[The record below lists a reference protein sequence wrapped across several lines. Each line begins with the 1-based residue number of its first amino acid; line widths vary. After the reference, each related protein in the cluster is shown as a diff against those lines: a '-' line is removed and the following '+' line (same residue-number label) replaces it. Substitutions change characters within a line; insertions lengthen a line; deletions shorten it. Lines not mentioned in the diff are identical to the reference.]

1 MKRLSYL
8 PALKRLVAGVLFA
21 ICAVSA
27 SAQVYYLNV
36 FGNDGSRTRFEISK
50 LDSVKLSYEQAPI
63 EGLRHVDLGLSVEW
77 ASFNIGAT
85 NPYEP
90 GDYFAWGETE
100 TKESFTVG
108 SYKFKDPDIL
118 NGWTKYNFY
127 SKYGKVDYKYRLDM
141 EDDAARVNW
150 GSDWRMPTIE
160 EMTELVE
167 KCNWE
172 WICDTVKL
180 NFKGYKVTGPNGNCI
195 YLPVAQYRNDEGS
208 SYSDEYGCAS
218 YLSNTLYYEETW
230 QASGLDIYYELYKGI
245 WYADYEITGE
255 GRVFGEL
262 IRPVYSWK
270 APENVW
276 NISHFDLKQKSVT
289 LEMGEYYNVEFDMDS
304 ACIVRP
310 SLTVP
315 DGLRNYN
322 NETIMAILPGTY
334 TVIASLGEFTSELTV
349 VVREPEIVA
358 EAVDLGLSVKWATCN
373 LGAEAPYNYGYYYSW
388 GETDLRTYYSYNNY
402 KWYDATNKLFTK
414 YTPEA
419 DGKTILGLDDDAA
432 NKLWGGDWRMPTFEE
447 FSELFKMCSWE
458 WTYIDEVPGYKI
470 TSMVEGYTDKYIF
483 LPAAGYEGGNIGN
496 GYYWTSFNGESNE
509 YAVCLW
515 LSSQRYMLYDEMCR
529 YQGLSIRPVLPYS
542 VADADTVVIDQNELS
557 LIIGES
563 HTLKLEGKTID
574 GRTIS
579 ISGGSWASDN
589 EKVATVDQNGVVT
602 AIAEGSCIITV
613 LYGEE
618 TLSCAVMV
626 IDHSKPQYVDLGLS
640 VKWATFNVGA
650 TSPSEYGDY
659 YAWGAIDTTSTYS
672 WETYRFFTGYIEDE
686 GNQIAQV
693 SKYLNNSYYGEN
705 VDNLTVLESADDVAS
720 VKWGGNW
727 RIPTRAEIEEL
738 INLCEWEWTEYDGV
752 DGYKV
757 TSRVTGF
764 MDRSIFLPEY
774 FWSSSLFESNALGAY
789 ALAGPN
795 IGAYYRRAGLAI
807 RPVYTFDVSEIEGLL
822 LDKSVVS
829 LALGSEVVV
838 NATPY
843 NADGRAIAVNGA
855 LNITWTSGDA
865 DVATVTDGKIKAVG
879 VGKCVITATYDGETY
894 EVSVTVED
902 PSQVTPESVDL
913 GLSVKW
919 ATFNLGAFQPEMTGD
934 YYAWGEV
941 EPYYAAGY
949 AQSTTPIW
957 KEGKDAGYNWA
968 SYFDTDDTGQSFK
981 KYSAESG
988 RKVLDI
994 ADDAANQ
1001 AWGGKWRI
1009 PTSAEYQELIDNC
1022 SWSYEEV
1029 NGVTGFRITSKEKGY
1044 QENSIFMPITGF
1056 RTRTA
1061 LYDDED
1067 NEGYYWTSSI
1077 DVAASSVSVM
1087 CLTDMEMFNVG
1098 RIYGFLYRPVEM
1110 YDDSEIQ
1117 GLIIS
1122 ETKYELGIGNKLALT
1137 VQGDLDGHAISLSG
1151 TAVWSSSDDS
1161 VATVVD
1167 GVVKAVGAGV
1177 ATITASYNG
1186 QEVYCSITVFDQYDV
1201 ETEYV
1206 DLGLSVNWA
1215 TFNLGANKPEMK
1227 GEYFAWG
1234 ETSPKSVYTQD
1245 TYKFNSDSLRKYG
1258 DDGKYILDSED
1269 DAAQV
1274 LWGGSWRMPTADE
1287 FQELIDNCSW
1297 TLTELDG
1304 VNGYLVTSKI
1314 TGYTDKFIFLPI
1326 TGSIRGNTEYNDEGY
1341 YWTSSMNPDY
1351 ESNVADYLYLDNKE
1365 YSIWHYYR
1373 YQGRTIRPVC
1383 PNSEYVD
1390 KVVLTDDATVLVN
1403 ETVDGEPVYKAA
1415 PRIVADPAD
1424 STNNCIIVTAPSYP
1438 ENYYDAQLYITVS
1451 DSVELT
1457 AGAILELSFRYK
1469 ADNSVDCATEIH
1481 SVPGEWAGEGPGY
1494 IYFSPRWQKYSIS
1507 TPVMDPDQRVFVINL
1522 AYLEEGNNFYFD
1534 DIAVTIVDNMADGF
1548 ILNTNT
1554 LIRTVGEYGYL
1565 YAHDNAGN
1573 ELNQFTQWVSTND
1586 SVAVVNSFGEVRAIG
1601 EGTCYILA
1609 SYRDYKDSCEVVVTG
1624 GYTPVGRSYFYLAED
1639 SSECIYYY
1647 VDGNGYG
1654 QGAQALFK
1662 SFADTA
1668 GSEITI
1674 CTEYYKHYIY
1684 PTSKDAS
1691 AEYQQMISGL
1701 SQEEIEAQGIR
1712 LDDMEIVK
1720 TVVEMIGADKDS
1732 VISFMIQ
1739 DYNSNAPQIPEDDKY
1754 LYLSQNRLNLNVGES
1769 DYLFYR
1775 TNSQNVVY
1783 WESRDETVAIVNPD
1797 GEVEAVGTGSCFIV
1811 VSTGKLSDS
1820 CLVVVRNN
1828 EYADS
1833 LVSHDFV
1840 VKDDSVFFYC
1850 YNSYVGYEM
1859 LATFAETDSTD
1870 YMVCTGL
1877 YASVA
1882 YKTAEEAQQAYAD
1895 MTSEMSEEQI
1905 QSFNFRL
1912 IDDEGIYGFTYNY
1925 PTVIGM
1931 DRDAVLAMMYQSYNS
1946 MIDPEIHEEPVVEEG
1961 YVGKV
1966 QPYLP
1971 AQYSDSIAAW
1981 YLVVDEQENSVK
1993 YEAVFLFED
2002 GSLVV
2007 TKSKFYT
2014 KADGRNPELEILA
2027 TGQYE
2032 LTDGD
2037 FYNGVPSVVLS
2048 NGSVIDVEIQDGVL
2062 YAMGEAY
2069 EMQNNDDAPS
2079 PMK

>member
-1 MKRLSYL
+1 MKHNI
-8 PALKRLVAGVLFA
+8 LKRLFTGLLFA
-21 ICAVSA
+21 ICAVSM
-27 SAQVYYLNV
+27 SAQTYYLNV
-36 FGNDGSRTRFEISK
+36 YEKNGKWTSFPIVNV
-50 LDSVKLSYEQAPI
+50 DSVKLSVEKAPI
-63 EGLRHVDLGLSVEW
+63 VGLEYVDLGLSVKW
-77 ASFNIGAT
+77 ASMNLGA
-85 NPYEP
+85 NSPYEA
-90 GDYFAWGETE
+90 GDFYAWGETQPKASY
-100 TKESFTVG
+100 TKETYKYYQYDETDRY
-108 SYKFKDPDIL
+108 YKF
-118 NGWTKYNFY
+118 TKYGFH
-127 SKYGKVDYKYRLDM
+127 SKAGIVDYKYRLDM

-150 GSDWRMPTIE
+150 GSEWRMPTAE
-160 EMTELVE
+160 EMEELVNE
-167 KCNWE
+167 CQWE
-172 WICDTVKL
+172 WVNDPRVQ
-180 NFKGYKVTGPNGNCI
+180 FVGYKVIGPNGNCI
-195 YLPVAQYRNDEGS
+195 YLPIGQYKNDDNGS
-208 SYSDEYGCAS
+208 GSNDNDKYWSVNTS
-218 YLSNTLYYEETW
+218 YLTNTLDPDYVGN
-230 QASGLDIYYELYKGI
+230 ARGLDIYYEYYNGDE
-245 WYADYEITGE
+245 YAEYDLSPE

-262 IRPVYSWK
+262 IRPVYSSETPDNI
-270 APENVW
+270 APAVTNFDVKEK
-276 NISHFDLKQKSVT
+276 NIAMKV
-289 LEMGEYYNVEFDMDS
+289 GETYNIQFVMDS
-304 ACIVRP
+304 
-310 SLTVP
+310 LTYMKPEVLIYGN
-315 DGLRNYN
+315 GLRNYG
-322 NETIMAILPGTY
+322 EGKIMAVATGSFRVVVSYGDY
-334 TVIASLGEFTSELTV
+334 TIELTV
-349 VVREPEIVA
+349 TVNEPEIVA
-358 EAVDLGLSVKWATCN
+358 EAVDLGLSVKWATNN
-373 LGAEAPYNYGYYYSW
+373 LGAETPSQYGYYYAW
-388 GETDLRTYYSYNNY
+388 GETDPKASFGISNY
-402 KWYDATNKLFTK
+402 KWYNDSTGEYTK
-414 YTPEA
+414 YVISPENVNY
-419 DGKTILGLDDDAA
+419 DGKTVLDMEDDAA
-432 NKLWGGDWRMPTFEE
+432 RKLWGDSWRIPSIEE
-447 FSELFKMCSWE
+447 FDELIESCSWE
-458 WTYIDEVPGYKI
+458 LTTENGVYGYKV
-470 TSMVEGYTDKYIF
+470 TSLVEGYTDNYIF
-483 LPAAGYEGGNIGN
+483 LPLAGYNSTGQGSA
-496 GYYWTSFNGESNE
+496 GYYRTADLSQKRDDYSSVLYIGANENYYTSNWT
-509 YAVCLW
+509 
-515 LSSQRYMLYDEMCR
+515 RYY
-529 YQGLSIRPVLPYS
+529 GLSIRPVQDYGTS
-542 VADADTVVIDQNELS
+542 DVDTVMFDINELE
-557 LIIGES
+557 LA
-563 HTLKLEGKTID
+563 EGQIYQMSAYGYTAD
-574 GRTIS
+574 GRMIS
-579 ISGGSWASDN
+579 VDGLTWATSDST
-589 EKVATVDQNGVVT
+589 VATVENGVIKAV
-602 AIAEGSCIITV
+602 AEGTATITAT
-613 LYGEE
+613 YNNK
-618 TLSCAVMV
+618 V
-626 IDHSKPQYVDLGLS
+626 IECSVTVFDTSKPQYVDLGLS

-650 TSPSEYGDY
+650 TSPSEYGEY

-693 SKYLNNSYYGEN
+693 SKYLNDSYYGEN

-727 RIPTRAEIEEL
+727 RTPTRAEIDEL

-752 DGYKV
+752 YGYKV

-774 FWSSSLFESNALGAY
+774 FWSSSLLESNALGAY
-789 ALAGPN
+789 ALAGQK
-795 IGAYYRRAGLAI
+795 IGAYYRRSGLAI
-807 RPVYTFDVSEIEGLL
+807 RPVYTFDVNDIAGLM
-822 LDKSVVS
+822 LDKSVVA
-829 LALGSEVVV
+829 LALGSEVIV
-838 NATPY
+838 NASPVSV
-843 NADGRAIAVNGA
+843 DGRAIAVNEP
-855 LNITWTSGDA
+855 LNLTWSSGDPE
-865 DVATVTDGKIKAVG
+865 VATVTDGKIKAVG
-879 VGKCVITATYDGETY
+879 AGKCVVTVAYGGETY

-902 PSQVTPESVDL
+902 PSQVAPESVDL

-934 YYAWGEV
+934 FYSWGEA
-941 EPYYAAGY
+941 EPYYEAGN
-949 AQSTTPIW
+949 AQSTSPVW
-957 KEGKDAGYNWA
+957 KEGKDAGYTWS
-968 SYFDTDDTGQSFK
+968 SYFDTDDKGKTFN

-988 RKVLDI
+988 RKVLDL
-994 ADDAANQ
+994 ADDATNL

-1009 PTSAEYQELIDNC
+1009 PTSAEFQELIDNC
-1022 SWSYEEV
+1022 SWSYEEL
-1029 NGVTGFRITSKEKGY
+1029 NGVKGYRITSKEEGY
-1044 QENSIFMPITGF
+1044 ENNSIFMPIAGY
-1056 RTRTA
+1056 RSGKA

-1087 CLTDMEMFNVG
+1087 CLTDMEMFNIG

-1122 ETKYELGIGNKLALT
+1122 ETKYELGIGNTLALT

-1167 GVVKAVGAGV
+1167 GIVKAVGAGV

-1186 QEVYCSITVFDQYDV
+1186 QEVYCSISVFDQYDV

-1314 TGYTDKFIFLPI
+1314 TGYTDKSIFLPI
-1326 TGSIRGNTEYNDEGY
+1326 TGSFRGNTEYNDEGY
-1341 YWTSSMNPDY
+1341 YWASTMNPDD
-1351 ESNVADYLYLDNKE
+1351 ETSIADYLYLDNQS
-1365 YSIWHYYR
+1365 YSVWRYYR

-1383 PNSEYVD
+1383 PNPEYVD

-1424 STNNCIIVTAPSYP
+1424 STNNCIIVTARSYP

-1507 TPVMDPDQRVFVINL
+1507 TSVMDPDQRVFVINL

-1609 SYRDYKDSCEVVVTG
+1609 SYRDYKDSCEIIVNG
-1624 GYTPVGRSYFYLAED
+1624 SNEDPYLE
-1639 SSECIYYY
+1639 
-1647 VDGNGYG
+1647 
-1654 QGAQALFK
+1654 L
-1662 SFADTA
+1662 
-1668 GSEITI
+1668 
-1674 CTEYYKHYIY
+1674 
-1684 PTSKDAS
+1684 
-1691 AEYQQMISGL
+1691 
-1701 SQEEIEAQGIR
+1701 
-1712 LDDMEIVK
+1712 
-1720 TVVEMIGADKDS
+1720 
-1732 VISFMIQ
+1732 
-1739 DYNSNAPQIPEDDKY
+1739 KY
-1754 LYLSQNRLNLNVGES
+1754 HKLPLMVGES
-1769 DYLFYR
+1769 FYISYN
-1775 TNSQNVVY
+1775 TNVNDDIY
-1783 WESRDETVAIVNPD
+1783 WESSNRNIVSVD
-1797 GEVEAVGTGSCFIV
+1797 KEGVITAESTGSCIIIATV
-1811 VSTGKLSDS
+1811 GNLSDS
-1820 CLVVVRNN
+1820 CLVFVRNEEQ
-1828 EYADS
+1828 EYVDT

-1850 YNSYVGYEM
+1850 YNSNVGYEM

-1905 QSFNFRL
+1905 QSYNFRL
-1912 IDDEGIYGFTYNY
+1912 IDDEGIYGITYNY

-1931 DRDAVLAMMYQSYNS
+1931 AKENVITMMRQWYED
-1946 MIDPEIHEEPVVEEG
+1946 MIDDTPDQSEYEEPG
-1961 YVGKV
+1961 YIGKV
-1966 QPYLP
+1966 QAFLP
-1971 AQYSDSIAAW
+1971 AEYADSNAVAAW
-1981 YLVVDEQENSVK
+1981 YMSVDEQENRVK

-2037 FYNGVPSVVLS
+2037 YDNGVASVVLS
-2048 NGSVIDVEIQDGVL
+2048 DGTVFEVEIEEGVL
-2062 YAMGEAY
+2062 SAMGSEY
-2069 EMQNNDDAPS
+2069 YKQKNEDAPQ
-2079 PMK
+2079 PMHTK

>member
-1 MKRLSYL
+1 MKHNI
-8 PALKRLVAGVLFA
+8 LKRLFTGLLFA
-21 ICAVSA
+21 ICAVSM
-27 SAQVYYLNV
+27 SAQTYYLNV
-36 FGNDGSRTRFEISK
+36 YEKNGKWTSFPIVNV
-50 LDSVKLSYEQAPI
+50 DSVKLSVEKAPI
-63 EGLRHVDLGLSVEW
+63 VGLEYVDLGLSVKW
-77 ASFNIGAT
+77 ASMNLGA
-85 NPYEP
+85 NSPYEA
-90 GDYFAWGETE
+90 GNFYAWGETQPKASYTNE
-100 TKESFTVG
+100 T
-108 SYKFKDPDIL
+108 YKYYQYDETDRYYKL
-118 NGWTKYNFY
+118 TKYGFH
-127 SKYGKVDYKYRLDM
+127 SKAGIVDYKYRLDM

-150 GSDWRMPTIE
+150 GSEWRMPTAE
-160 EMTELVE
+160 EMEELVNE
-167 KCNWE
+167 CQWE
-172 WICDTVKL
+172 WVNDLRLQFV
-180 NFKGYKVTGPNGNCI
+180 GYKVIGPNGNCI
-195 YLPVAQYRNDEGS
+195 YLPIGQYKNDDNGS
-208 SYSDEYGCAS
+208 GSNDNDKYWSVNTS
-218 YLSNTLYYEETW
+218 YLTNTLDPDYVGN
-230 QASGLDIYYELYKGI
+230 ARGLDIYYEYYYGDE
-245 WYADYEITGE
+245 YAEYDLSPE

-262 IRPVYSWK
+262 IRPVYSSETPDNI
-270 APENVW
+270 APAVTNFDVKEK
-276 NISHFDLKQKSVT
+276 NITMKV
-289 LEMGEYYNVEFDMDS
+289 GETYNIQFVMDS
-304 ACIVRP
+304 
-310 SLTVP
+310 LTYMKPEVLIYGN
-315 DGLRNYN
+315 GLRNYG
-322 NETIMAILPGTY
+322 EGKIMAVATGSFRVVANYGDY
-334 TVIASLGEFTSELTV
+334 TIELTV
-349 VVREPEIVA
+349 TVNEPEIVA
-358 EAVDLGLSVKWATCN
+358 EAVDLGLSVKWATNN
-373 LGAEAPYNYGYYYSW
+373 LGAETPSQYGYYYAW
-388 GETDLRTYYSYNNY
+388 GETDPKASFGISNY
-402 KWYDATNKLFTK
+402 KWYNDSTGEYTK
-414 YTPEA
+414 YVINSNNVTYYDE
-419 DGKTILGLDDDAA
+419 KTVLDLEDDAA
-432 NKLWGGDWRMPTFEE
+432 RKLWGDTWRIPSSEE
-447 FSELFKMCSWE
+447 FDELLENCSWE
-458 WTYIDEVPGYKI
+458 LTSVNGIYGYKV
-470 TSMVEGYTDKYIF
+470 TSLIEGYTDNYIF
-483 LPAAGYEGGNIGN
+483 LPFAGYNSSLSLGSA
-496 GYYWTSFNGESNE
+496 GYYRTSDLTQKRDDYSFVLYIGANENYYTSYWT
-509 YAVCLW
+509 
-515 LSSQRYMLYDEMCR
+515 RYN
-529 YQGLSIRPVLPYS
+529 GLSIRPVQGYGA
-542 VADADTVVIDQNELS
+542 ADADTVMLDTNELQLNVGQIYQMS
-557 LIIGES
+557 AYGY
-563 HTLKLEGKTID
+563 TADGKTIAVD
-574 GRTIS
+574 GLT
-579 ISGGSWASDN
+579 WATSDST
-589 EKVATVDQNGVVT
+589 VATVNNGVIT
-602 AIAEGSCIITV
+602 AVAEGTATITAT
-613 LYGEE
+613 YNNK
-618 TLSCAVMV
+618 V
-626 IDHSKPQYVDLGLS
+626 IECSVTVFDTSKPQYVDLGLS

-650 TSPSEYGDY
+650 TSPSEVGDY

-686 GNQIAQV
+686 DNQIAQV
-693 SKYLNNSYYGEN
+693 SKYLNDSYYGEN

-752 DGYKV
+752 YGYKV

-789 ALAGPN
+789 ALAGQE
-795 IGAYYRRAGLAI
+795 IGAYYRRAGFAI
-807 RPVYTFDVSEIEGLL
+807 RPVYTFDVTDIAGLM
-822 LDKSVVS
+822 LDKSVVA
-829 LALGSEVVV
+829 LALGSEVIV
-838 NATPY
+838 NASPVSV
-843 NADGRAIAVNGA
+843 DGRAIAVNEP
-855 LNITWTSGDA
+855 LNLTWSSGDPE
-865 DVATVTDGKIKAVG
+865 VATVTDGKIKAVG
-879 VGKCVITATYDGETY
+879 AGKCVVTVAYGGETH

-902 PSQVTPESVDL
+902 PSQVAPESVDL

-934 YYAWGEV
+934 FYSWGEA
-941 EPYYAAGY
+941 ESYYEAGN
-949 AQSTTPIW
+949 ALSTSPVW
-957 KEGKDAGYNWA
+957 KEGKDAGYTWS
-968 SYFDTDDTGQSFK
+968 SYFDTDDKGKTFN

-988 RKVLDI
+988 RKVLDL
-994 ADDAANQ
+994 ADDAANL

-1009 PTSAEYQELIDNC
+1009 PTSAEFQELIDNC
-1022 SWSYEEV
+1022 SWSYEEL
-1029 NGVTGFRITSKEKGY
+1029 NGLKGYRITSKEEGY
-1044 QENSIFMPITGF
+1044 ENNSIFMPITGY
-1056 RTRTA
+1056 RSRKA

-1087 CLTDMEMFNVG
+1087 CLTEMEMFNAG

-1227 GEYFAWG
+1227 GDYFAWG

-1314 TGYTDKFIFLPI
+1314 TGYTDKSIFLPI

-1341 YWTSSMNPDY
+1341 YWTSSMNPDD
-1351 ESNVADYLYLDNKE
+1351 ESNVANYLYLDNKE

-1373 YQGRTIRPVC
+1373 YQGRTIRPVY

-1481 SVPGEWAGEGPGY
+1481 SVPGEWAGEGPGS
-1494 IYFSPRWQKYSIS
+1494 IYFSPRWQKFSIS
-1507 TPVMDPDQRVFVINL
+1507 TSVMDPDQRVFVINL

-1548 ILNTNT
+1548 FLNTNT

-1684 PTSKDAS
+1684 PTWKDAS

-1712 LDDMEIVK
+1712 LGDMEIIK

-1769 DYLFYR
+1769 DYLFYS

-1811 VSTGKLSDS
+1811 VSTGNLSDS

-1905 QSFNFRL
+1905 QSYNFRL
-1912 IDDEGIYGFTYNY
+1912 IDDEGIYGITYNY

-1931 DRDAVLAMMYQSYNS
+1931 AKENVITMMRQWYED
-1946 MIDPEIHEEPVVEEG
+1946 MIDDTPDQSEYHEAQEG
-1961 YVGKV
+1961 
-1966 QPYLP
+1966 
-1971 AQYSDSIAAW
+1971 
-1981 YLVVDEQENSVK
+1981 
-1993 YEAVFLFED
+1993 
-2002 GSLVV
+2002 
-2007 TKSKFYT
+2007 
-2014 KADGRNPELEILA
+2014 
-2027 TGQYE
+2027 
-2032 LTDGD
+2032 
-2037 FYNGVPSVVLS
+2037 
-2048 NGSVIDVEIQDGVL
+2048 
-2062 YAMGEAY
+2062 
-2069 EMQNNDDAPS
+2069 
-2079 PMK
+2079 

>member
-63 EGLRHVDLGLSVEW
+63 EGLKHVDLGLSVEW

-172 WICDTVKL
+172 WICDTVRL

-208 SYSDEYGCAS
+208 SYSDENGCAS

-304 ACIVRP
+304 ACIVGP

-515 LSSQRYMLYDEMCR
+515 LSSQRYLLYDEMCR

-563 HTLKLEGKTID
+563 HTLKLEGKTVD

-686 GNQIAQV
+686 DNQIAQV

-752 DGYKV
+752 YGYKV

-774 FWSSSLFESNALGAY
+774 CWSSSLYESNALGAY

-795 IGAYYRRAGLAI
+795 IGAYYRRTGLTI
-807 RPVYTFDVSEIEGLL
+807 RPVYTFDVTDIAGIMF
-822 LDKSVVS
+822 DKSVVA
-829 LALGSEVVV
+829 LALGSEVIV
-838 NATPY
+838 NASPVSV
-843 NADGRAIAVNGA
+843 DGRAIAVNGP
-855 LNITWTSGDA
+855 LNLTWSSGDPE
-865 DVATVTDGKIKAVG
+865 VATVTDGKIKAVG
-879 VGKCVITATYDGETY
+879 AGKCVVTVAYGGETY

-902 PSQVTPESVDL
+902 PSQVEPEYVDL
-913 GLSVKW
+913 GLGVKW
-919 ATFNLGAFQPEMTGD
+919 ATFNVGAFTPEMLGD
-934 YYAWGEV
+934 YYAWGEI
-941 EPYYAAGY
+941 EPYYEIGY
-949 AQSTTPIW
+949 AQSTEPVW
-957 KEGKDAGYNWA
+957 K
-968 SYFDTDDTGQSFK
+968 
-981 KYSAESG
+981 SG
-988 RKVLDI
+988 
-994 ADDAANQ
+994 
-1001 AWGGKWRI
+1001 
-1009 PTSAEYQELIDNC
+1009 
-1022 SWSYEEV
+1022 
-1029 NGVTGFRITSKEKGY
+1029 KEKGY
-1044 QENSIFMPITGF
+1044 AWGSYRWAEFKDSVTGYYTTKYNDADKMILEASDDIASQMWGNGWHTPTEEDFEELAANCYMELTDLNGVRGFQIFSKVKGYEENSIFIPL
-1056 RTRTA
+1056 A
-1061 LYDDED
+1061 
-1067 NEGYYWTSSI
+1067 GYRSVLRYQDGMSAYWTSTTNGKMSSYY
-1077 DVAASSVSVM
+1077 AS
-1087 CLTDMEMFNVG
+1087 
-1098 RIYGFLYRPVEM
+1098 LYNDGSWYIGNYSLRYIGLPIRPVQ
-1110 YDDSEIQ
+1110 YFDDSDIDDISLNCQETAIPLGKSIELLAKGVLPDREI
-1117 GLIIS
+1117 
-1122 ETKYELGIGNKLALT
+1122 
-1137 VQGDLDGHAISLSG
+1137 VLSG
-1151 TAVWSSSDDS
+1151 TVNWSSSDEE
-1161 VATVVD
+1161 VVTVVN
-1167 GVVKAVGAGV
+1167 GTVKTVGAGT
-1177 ATITASYNG
+1177 ATITAEYNG
-1186 QEVYCSITVFDQYDV
+1186 NTAECTVVVADPDQV
-1201 ETEYV
+1201 EKEYV

-1215 TFNLGANKPEMK
+1215 TFNVGAISPEHA
-1227 GEYFAWG
+1227 GDYYAWG
-1234 ETSPKSVYTQD
+1234 ETEPKSSYYWNNYMYCEGSEYTM
-1245 TYKFNSDSLRKYG
+1245 TKYCLDEEYG
-1258 DDGKYILDSED
+1258 FEGFTDGLTILEPDDDVAHVK
-1269 DAAQV
+1269 
-1274 LWGGSWRMPTADE
+1274 WGGDWRMPTRKEYQD
-1287 FQELIDNCSW
+1287 LVDNCTW
-1297 TLTELDG
+1297 TWTTVEG
-1304 VNGYLVTSKI
+1304 IAGYLVTSNVP
-1314 TGYTDKFIFLPI
+1314 GYEESSIFLPAA
-1326 TGSIRGNTEYNDEGY
+1326 GYYYENELRGVGKYGD
-1341 YWTSSMNPDY
+1341 YWTSYTESASSY
-1351 ESNVADYLYLDNKE
+1351 EFYFSEE
-1365 YSIWHYYR
+1365 YNEPGPWSR
-1373 YQGRTIRPVC
+1373 FVGLPVRPVC
-1383 PNSEYVD
+1383 KSKNYVD
-1390 KVVLTDDATVLVN
+1390 KVIITDNITVLVN
-1403 ETVDGEPVYKAA
+1403 EEVDGEMVYKAA

-1424 STNNCIIVTAPSYP
+1424 STNNCIIVTAPANP
-1438 ENYYDAQLYITVS
+1438 ENIYDAQLFISVS
-1451 DSVELT
+1451 DSIELSV
-1457 AGAILELSFRYK
+1457 GGILELSFRYK
-1469 ADNSVDCATEIH
+1469 ADNYVECATEIH
-1481 SVPGEWAGEGPGY
+1481 SEPGEYLGEGPDY
-1494 IYFSPRWQKYSIS
+1494 IDFSSRWQNYSIS
-1507 TPVMDPDQRVFVINL
+1507 TQIMDPNQRVFAIDL
-1522 AYLEEGNNFYFD
+1522 AYLEDGNNFYFD
-1534 DIAVTIVDNMADGF
+1534 DIAVTLTDIKANGF
-1548 ILNTNT
+1548 FLTDHT
-1554 LIRTVGEYGYL
+1554 LIRAAGEYGYL
-1565 YAHDNAGN
+1565 YAYDNTGYN
-1573 ELNQFTQWVSTND
+1573 LTQFAQWVSTND
-1586 SVAVVNSFGEVRAIG
+1586 SIATVNEGGWVHAIS

-1609 SYRDYKDSCEVVVTG
+1609 SYGDYQDSCEVVVTG
-1624 GYTPVGRSYFYLAED
+1624 GGYQIPDDDDTYISFSVYDLNIRVGETFYLN
-1639 SSECIYYY
+1639 YY
-1647 VDGNGYG
+1647 
-1654 QGAQALFK
+1654 
-1662 SFADTA
+1662 
-1668 GSEITI
+1668 
-1674 CTEYYKHYIY
+1674 
-1684 PTSKDAS
+1684 
-1691 AEYQQMISGL
+1691 
-1701 SQEEIEAQGIR
+1701 
-1712 LDDMEIVK
+1712 
-1720 TVVEMIGADKDS
+1720 
-1732 VISFMIQ
+1732 
-1739 DYNSNAPQIPEDDKY
+1739 
-1754 LYLSQNRLNLNVGES
+1754 
-1769 DYLFYR
+1769 
-1775 TNSQNVVY
+1775 TNSQEGVR
-1783 WESRDETVAIVNPD
+1783 WESTDDSVAVVGSKGD
-1797 GEVEAVGTGSCFIV
+1797 VTAVGVGSCFIV
-1811 VSTGKLSDS
+1811 VSTGDVSDS
-1820 CLVVVRNN
+1820 CQVTVRNQ
-1828 EYADS
+1828 YIDTVQAKYDFIVSDDS
-1833 LVSHDFV
+1833 LNAY
-1840 VKDDSVFFYC
+1840 FY
-1850 YNSYVGYEM
+1850 YSTASFGYDMVASFEVN
-1859 LATFAETDSTD
+1859 DSTGAL
-1870 YMVCTGL
+1870 VCVEFGVTM
-1877 YASVA
+1877 SFE
-1882 YKTAEEAQQAYAD
+1882 TAKEAQATYED
-1895 MTSEMSEEQI
+1895 MTANLTSEQI
-1905 QSFNFRL
+1905 ESYGIVL
-1912 IDDEGIYGFTYNY
+1912 DENMITYTSPETIGLGIEE
-1925 PTVIGM
+1925 
-1931 DRDAVLAMMYQSYNS
+1931 VLTMMRQSYNS
-1946 MIDPEIHEEPVVEEG
+1946 MVGGPEGQQEGPVEYEEPG
-1961 YVGKV
+1961 YIGKV
-1966 QPYLP
+1966 QAFLP

-2062 YAMGEAY
+2062 YAMNEAY
-2069 EMQNNDDAPS
+2069 VKQKNDMLPE
-2079 PMK
+2079 PTVTH

>member
-1 MKRLSYL
+1 MKRLL
-8 PALKRLVAGVLFA
+8 TGLLFA
-21 ICAVSA
+21 ICAVSM
-27 SAQVYYLNV
+27 SAQTYYLNV
-36 FGNDGSRTRFEISK
+36 YEKNGKWTSFPIVNV
-50 LDSVKLSYEQAPI
+50 DSVKLSVEKAPI
-63 EGLRHVDLGLSVEW
+63 VGLEYVDLGLSVKW
-77 ASFNIGAT
+77 ASMNLGA
-85 NPYEP
+85 NSPYEA
-90 GDYFAWGETE
+90 GNFYAWGETQPKSSYTNE
-100 TKESFTVG
+100 T
-108 SYKFKDPDIL
+108 YKYYQYDETDRYYKL
-118 NGWTKYNFY
+118 TKYGFH
-127 SKYGKVDYKYRLDM
+127 SKAGIVDYKYRLDM

-150 GSDWRMPTIE
+150 GSEWRMPTAE
-160 EMTELVE
+160 EMEELVNE
-167 KCNWE
+167 CQWE
-172 WICDTVKL
+172 WVNDLRLQFV
-180 NFKGYKVTGPNGNCI
+180 GYKVIGPNGNCI
-195 YLPVAQYRNDEGS
+195 YLPIGQYKNDDYGS
-208 SYSDEYGCAS
+208 GSNYNDQIWTVNTS
-218 YLSNTLYYEETW
+218 YLTNTLDPDYVGN
-230 QASGLDIYYELYKGI
+230 ARGIDIYYEYYYGEE
-245 WYADYEITGE
+245 YAEYNLSPE

-262 IRPVYSWK
+262 IRPVYSSETPDNV
-270 APENVW
+270 APAVTNFDVKEK
-276 NISHFDLKQKSVT
+276 NITMK
-289 LEMGEYYNVEFDMDS
+289 MGETYNIQFVMDS
-304 ACIVRP
+304 
-310 SLTVP
+310 LTYMKPEVLVYGN
-315 DGLRNYN
+315 GLLHYGEGKIKAQATGSFRVVVSYG
-322 NETIMAILPGTY
+322 EYTI
-334 TVIASLGEFTSELTV
+334 ELTV
-349 VVREPEIVA
+349 TVNEPEIVA
-358 EAVDLGLSVKWATCN
+358 EAVDLGLSVKWATNN
-373 LGAEAPYNYGYYYSW
+373 LGAEIPSQYGYYYAW
-388 GETDLRTYYSYNNY
+388 GETDPKASFGISNY
-402 KWYDATNKLFTK
+402 KWYNDSIGGYTK
-414 YTPEA
+414 YVINSDNVSY
-419 DGKTILGLDDDAA
+419 DGKTVLDLEDDAA
-432 NKLWGGDWRMPTFEE
+432 RKLWGDTWRIPSTDE
-447 FSELFKMCSWE
+447 FDELLENCSWE
-458 WTYIDEVPGYKI
+458 LTSENGIYGYKV
-470 TSMVEGYTDKYIF
+470 TSLKEGYTDKYIF
-483 LPAAGYEGGNIGN
+483 LPLAGYNSSLSLGSA
-496 GYYWTSFNGESNE
+496 GYYRTSDLTQKRDDYSFVLYIGANENYYTSYWT
-509 YAVCLW
+509 
-515 LSSQRYMLYDEMCR
+515 RYN
-529 YQGLSIRPVLPYS
+529 GLSIRPVQGYGA
-542 VADADTVVIDQNELS
+542 ADADTVMLDTNELQLNVGQIYQMS
-557 LIIGES
+557 AYGY
-563 HTLKLEGKTID
+563 TADGKTIAVD
-574 GRTIS
+574 GLT
-579 ISGGSWASDN
+579 WATSDST
-589 EKVATVDQNGVVT
+589 VATVNNGVIT
-602 AIAEGSCIITV
+602 AVAEGTATITAT
-613 LYGEE
+613 YNNK
-618 TLSCAVMV
+618 V
-626 IDHSKPQYVDLGLS
+626 IECSVEVFDASKPQYVDLGLS

-650 TSPSEYGDY
+650 TSPSEDGDY

-672 WETYRFFTGYIEDE
+672 WEAYRFFTGYIEDE

-693 SKYLNNSYYGEN
+693 SKYLNDSYYGEN
-705 VDNLTVLESADDVAS
+705 VDNLTVLEFADDVAS

-727 RIPTRAEIEEL
+727 RTPTRAEIDEL

-752 DGYKV
+752 YGYKV

-774 FWSSSLFESNALGAY
+774 CWSSSLYESNALGAY
-789 ALAGPN
+789 ALAGQK
-795 IGAYYRRAGLAI
+795 IGAYYRRTGLTI
-807 RPVYTFDVSEIEGLL
+807 RPVYTFDVTDIAGIM
-822 LDKSVVS
+822 LDKSVVA
-829 LALGSEVVV
+829 LALGSEVIV
-838 NATPY
+838 NASPVSV
-843 NADGRAIAVNGA
+843 DGRAIAVNEP
-855 LNITWTSGDA
+855 LNLTWSSGDPE
-865 DVATVTDGKIKAVG
+865 VATVTNGKIKAVG
-879 VGKCVITATYDGETY
+879 AGKCVVTVAYGGETY

-902 PSQVTPESVDL
+902 PSQVAPESVDI

-934 YYAWGEV
+934 FYSWGEA
-941 EPYYAAGY
+941 EPYYEAGN
-949 AQSTTPIW
+949 ALSTSPVW
-957 KEGKDAGYNWA
+957 KEGKDAGYTWS
-968 SYFDTDDTGQSFK
+968 SYFDTDDKGKTFN

-988 RKVLDI
+988 RKVLDL
-994 ADDAANQ
+994 ADDAANL

-1009 PTSAEYQELIDNC
+1009 PTSAEFQELIDNC
-1022 SWSYEEV
+1022 SWSYEEL
-1029 NGVTGFRITSKEKGY
+1029 NGVKGYRITSKEEGY
-1044 QENSIFMPITGF
+1044 ENNSIFMPIAGY
-1056 RTRTA
+1056 RSGKA

-1067 NEGYYWTSSI
+1067 NEGYYWSSSI

-1087 CLTDMEMFNVG
+1087 CLTDKEMYNIG
-1098 RIYGFLYRPVEM
+1098 KIYGFLYRPVEM

-1122 ETKYELGIGNKLALT
+1122 ETKYELGIGNTLALN
-1137 VQGDLDGHAISLSG
+1137 VQGDLDGNAISLSG

-1314 TGYTDKFIFLPI
+1314 TGYSDKSIFLPI

-1341 YWTSSMNPDY
+1341 YWASTMNPDD
-1351 ESNVADYLYLDNKE
+1351 ETSIADYLYLDNQS
-1365 YSIWHYYR
+1365 YSVWRYYR
-1373 YQGRTIRPVC
+1373 YQGRTIRPVS
-1383 PNSEYVD
+1383 PNQNHVD
-1390 KVVLTDDATVLVN
+1390 KVILTDDATVLVN

-1415 PRIVADPAD
+1415 PRIIADPAD

-1451 DSVELT
+1451 DSVELP

-1481 SVPGEWAGEGPGY
+1481 SVPGKWAGEGPGY

-1507 TPVMDPDQRVFVINL
+1507 TSVMDPDQRVFVINL

-1609 SYRDYKDSCEVVVTG
+1609 SYRDYKDSCEIIVNG
-1624 GYTPVGRSYFYLAED
+1624 SNEDPYLE
-1639 SSECIYYY
+1639 
-1647 VDGNGYG
+1647 
-1654 QGAQALFK
+1654 L
-1662 SFADTA
+1662 
-1668 GSEITI
+1668 
-1674 CTEYYKHYIY
+1674 
-1684 PTSKDAS
+1684 
-1691 AEYQQMISGL
+1691 
-1701 SQEEIEAQGIR
+1701 
-1712 LDDMEIVK
+1712 
-1720 TVVEMIGADKDS
+1720 
-1732 VISFMIQ
+1732 
-1739 DYNSNAPQIPEDDKY
+1739 KY
-1754 LYLSQNRLNLNVGES
+1754 HKLPLMVGES
-1769 DYLFYR
+1769 FYISYN
-1775 TNSQNVVY
+1775 TNVNDDIY
-1783 WESRDETVAIVNPD
+1783 WESSNRNIVSVD
-1797 GEVEAVGTGSCFIV
+1797 KEGVITAESTGSCFIIATV
-1811 VSTGKLSDS
+1811 GNLSDS
-1820 CLVVVRNN
+1820 CLVIVRNEEQ
-1828 EYADS
+1828 EYVDT

-1850 YNSYVGYEM
+1850 YNSNVGYEM

-1905 QSFNFRL
+1905 QSYNFRL
-1912 IDDEGIYGFTYNY
+1912 IDDEGIYGITYNY

-1946 MIDPEIHEEPVVEEG
+1946 MIGGPEGQQEGPGEYEEPG
-1961 YVGKV
+1961 YIGKV
-1966 QPYLP
+1966 QAFLP
-1971 AQYSDSIAAW
+1971 AEYADSNAVAAW
-1981 YLVVDEQENSVK
+1981 YQWVDEQENSVK

-2037 FYNGVPSVVLS
+2037 FDNGIA
-2048 NGSVIDVEIQDGVL
+2048 SVILSDGSEMDVEIDGGVL
-2062 YAMGEAY
+2062 YAMYEAFVK
-2069 EMQNNDDAPS
+2069 QKNNMLPEPAFTH
-2079 PMK
+2079 

>member
-1 MKRLSYL
+1 MKPIRSIIRFA
-8 PALKRLVAGVLFA
+8 ALLLMIICGAQTVKAQMYIMVHKTDGDVLK
-21 ICAVSA
+21 IAVSE
-27 SAQVYYLNV
+27 V
-36 FGNDGSRTRFEISK
+36 
-50 LDSVKLSYEQAPI
+50 DSVTFREWTGPIFSYEY
-63 EGLRHVDLGLSVEW
+63 VDLGLSVNW
-77 ASFNIGAT
+77 ATCNVGAQS
-85 NPYEP
+85 PEQVGGY
-90 GDYFAWGETE
+90 YAWGETE
-100 TKESFTVG
+100 EKEG
-108 SYKFKDPDIL
+108 CYYDNYKFADSDG
-118 NGWTKYNFY
+118 NFTKYNLWQ
-127 SKYGKVDYKYRLDM
+127 SVGKVDMKYRLDP
-141 EDDAARVNW
+141 EDDVAFKLL
-150 GSDWRMPTIE
+150 GDGWRTPTRE
-160 EMTELVE
+160 EFQELLDS
-167 KCNWE
+167 CNWTPATMNGVQGYRVTSQMNNNSIFIPLTGE
-172 WICDTVKL
+172 SWQGDTL
-180 NFKGYKVTGPNGNCI
+180 GYNK
-195 YLPVAQYRNDEGS
+195 YAHY
-208 SYSDEYGCAS
+208 Y
-218 YLSNTLYYEETW
+218 SNTLSLSQVNSASNVYSAYMYYSSDDNYGW
-230 QASGLDIYYELYKGI
+230 YMANYNRVGGL
-245 WYADYEITGE
+245 A
-255 GRVFGEL
+255 
-262 IRPVYSWK
+262 IRPVYSSSWEANIVEVKELSIDKSEVSIEVGQSINLYGSVVLQDGSEMRPEWK
-270 APENVW
+270 SSNAMVARVDYYG
-276 NISHFDLKQKSVT
+276 NIFGVT
-289 LEMGEYYNVEFDMDS
+289 EGQCMIYASYGIYSDSCLVTVLGFEQEMEY
-304 ACIVRP
+304 
-310 SLTVP
+310 
-315 DGLRNYN
+315 
-322 NETIMAILPGTY
+322 
-334 TVIASLGEFTSELTV
+334 
-349 VVREPEIVA
+349 
-358 EAVDLGLSVKWATCN
+358 VDLGLSVNWATCN
-373 LGAEAPYNYGYYYSW
+373 IGASRPERVGLYYAW
-388 GETDLRTYYSYNNY
+388 GETEVKSEYSSDNY
-402 KWYDATNKLFTK
+402 KYADSEGYLTK
-414 YTPEA
+414 YCQNPSYGV
-419 DGKTILGLDDDAA
+419 DGFVDELSVLELADDAA
-432 NKLWGGDWRMPTFEE
+432 HVIWGDDWRMPTYEEITELIENCDFEWYNDGE
-447 FSELFKMCSWE
+447 
-458 WTYIDEVPGYKI
+458 IQGYYV
-470 TSMVEGYTDKYIF
+470 TSRVEGYQKSSIF
-483 LPAAGYEGGNIGN
+483 IPYSEDMGASCF
-496 GYYWTSFNGESNE
+496 WTSSVAFRRSD
-509 YAVCLW
+509 YALLLVDNTN
-515 LSSQRYMLYDEMCR
+515 RYTYPRWC
-529 YQGLSIRPVLPYS
+529 GVPIRPVCPNENY
-542 VADADTVVIDQNELS
+542 VAPTLELSSNELAVVV
-557 LIIGES
+557 
-563 HTLKLEGKTID
+563 GKTSEISAFMNDSWID
-574 GRTIS
+574 PTNVTWISSDTTVATID
-579 ISGGSWASDN
+579 IYGIITAKAEGTTTITATYKDQSDN
-589 EKVATVDQNGVVT
+589 CIVTVIEASSPT
-602 AIAEGSCIITV
+602 
-613 LYGEE
+613 
-618 TLSCAVMV
+618 
-626 IDHSKPQYVDLGLS
+626 YVDLGLS

-650 TSPSEYGDY
+650 TAPFEIGDY
-659 YAWGAIDTTSTYS
+659 YAWGAIDTTSNYS
-672 WETYRFFTGYIEDE
+672 WESYRFFTGYIEDE

-693 SKYLNNSYYGEN
+693 SKYLNDSYYGEN

-727 RIPTRAEIEEL
+727 RTPTRAEIDEL

-752 DGYKV
+752 YGYKV

-774 FWSSSLFESNALGAY
+774 CWSSSLYTSNPLGAY
-789 ALAGPN
+789 ALAGQK
-795 IGAYYRRAGLAI
+795 IGAYYRRTGLAI

-843 NADGRAIAVNGA
+843 NADGRAITVNGA

-1009 PTSAEYQELIDNC
+1009 PTSAEFQELVDNC
-1022 SWSYEEV
+1022 SWSYEEL
-1029 NGVTGFRITSKEKGY
+1029 NGVTGFRITSKEEGY
-1044 QENSIFMPITGF
+1044 ENNSIFMPIAGY
-1056 RTRTA
+1056 RSGKA
-1061 LYDDED
+1061 LYDDESN

-1087 CLTDMEMFNVG
+1087 CLTDMEMYNIG
-1098 RIYGFLYRPVEM
+1098 RIYGFMYRPVEM

-1122 ETKYELGIGNKLALT
+1122 ETKYELGIGNTLALT

-1314 TGYTDKFIFLPI
+1314 TGYTDKSIFLPI
-1326 TGSIRGNTEYNDEGY
+1326 TGSIRGNTEFNDEGY
-1341 YWTSSMNPDY
+1341 YWASTMNPDD
-1351 ESNVADYLYLDNKE
+1351 ETSIADYLYLDNQS
-1365 YSIWHYYR
+1365 YSVWRYYR

-1383 PNSEYVD
+1383 PNPEYVD

-1481 SVPGEWAGEGPGY
+1481 SVPGEWAGEGPGS

-1507 TPVMDPDQRVFVINL
+1507 TSVMDPDQRVFVINL

-1609 SYRDYKDSCEVVVTG
+1609 SYRDYKDSCLVI
-1624 GYTPVGRSYFYLAED
+1624 VG
-1639 SSECIYYY
+1639 
-1647 VDGNGYG
+1647 
-1654 QGAQALFK
+1654 
-1662 SFADTA
+1662 
-1668 GSEITI
+1668 
-1674 CTEYYKHYIY
+1674 
-1684 PTSKDAS
+1684 
-1691 AEYQQMISGL
+1691 
-1701 SQEEIEAQGIR
+1701 
-1712 LDDMEIVK
+1712 
-1720 TVVEMIGADKDS
+1720 
-1732 VISFMIQ
+1732 
-1739 DYNSNAPQIPEDDKY
+1739 
-1754 LYLSQNRLNLNVGES
+1754 
-1769 DYLFYR
+1769 
-1775 TNSQNVVY
+1775 
-1783 WESRDETVAIVNPD
+1783 
-1797 GEVEAVGTGSCFIV
+1797 
-1811 VSTGKLSDS
+1811 
-1820 CLVVVRNN
+1820 NN
-1828 EYADS
+1828 EYNDTVQAKYDFIVADDS
-1833 LVSHDFV
+1833 LSAY
-1840 VKDDSVFFYC
+1840 FY
-1850 YNSYVGYEM
+1850 YSKGSSSYEM
-1859 LATFAETDSTD
+1859 TAAFEVNDTTGIIECVEFGVVMIFET
-1870 YMVCTGL
+1870 
-1877 YASVA
+1877 A
-1882 YKTAEEAQQAYAD
+1882 KEARETYES
-1895 MTSEMSEEQI
+1895 MTSNLTSEQI
-1905 QSFNFRL
+1905 ESYEIVL
-1912 IDDEGIYGFTYNY
+1912 DENIITYTA
-1925 PTVIGM
+1925 PETIGKPCEAVIT
-1931 DRDAVLAMMYQSYNS
+1931 MMRQSYNS
-1946 MIDPEIHEEPVVEEG
+1946 MIDDQPDQSEYHEAQEG
-1961 YVGKV
+1961 
-1966 QPYLP
+1966 
-1971 AQYSDSIAAW
+1971 
-1981 YLVVDEQENSVK
+1981 
-1993 YEAVFLFED
+1993 
-2002 GSLVV
+2002 
-2007 TKSKFYT
+2007 
-2014 KADGRNPELEILA
+2014 
-2027 TGQYE
+2027 
-2032 LTDGD
+2032 
-2037 FYNGVPSVVLS
+2037 
-2048 NGSVIDVEIQDGVL
+2048 
-2062 YAMGEAY
+2062 
-2069 EMQNNDDAPS
+2069 
-2079 PMK
+2079 

>member
-1 MKRLSYL
+1 MKHIKSIIRFA
-8 PALKRLVAGVLFA
+8 ALLLLMVCAQTVKAQQTYIMVHKVDGTVLRIAVADV
-21 ICAVSA
+21 
-27 SAQVYYLNV
+27 
-36 FGNDGSRTRFEISK
+36 
-50 LDSVKLSYEQAPI
+50 DSVTFREWTGPIFSYE
-63 EGLRHVDLGLSVEW
+63 
-77 ASFNIGAT
+77 
-85 NPYEP
+85 Y
-90 GDYFAWGETE
+90 
-100 TKESFTVG
+100 
-108 SYKFKDPDIL
+108 
-118 NGWTKYNFY
+118 
-127 SKYGKVDYKYRLDM
+127 
-141 EDDAARVNW
+141 
-150 GSDWRMPTIE
+150 
-160 EMTELVE
+160 
-167 KCNWE
+167 
-172 WICDTVKL
+172 
-180 NFKGYKVTGPNGNCI
+180 
-195 YLPVAQYRNDEGS
+195 
-208 SYSDEYGCAS
+208 
-218 YLSNTLYYEETW
+218 
-230 QASGLDIYYELYKGI
+230 
-245 WYADYEITGE
+245 
-255 GRVFGEL
+255 
-262 IRPVYSWK
+262 
-270 APENVW
+270 
-276 NISHFDLKQKSVT
+276 
-289 LEMGEYYNVEFDMDS
+289 
-304 ACIVRP
+304 
-310 SLTVP
+310 
-315 DGLRNYN
+315 
-322 NETIMAILPGTY
+322 
-334 TVIASLGEFTSELTV
+334 
-349 VVREPEIVA
+349 
-358 EAVDLGLSVKWATCN
+358 VDLGLSVKWATCN
-373 LGAEAPYNYGYYYSW
+373 VGAQSPEQTGGYFAWGETEEKDGCYYDNYKFTDSDGYYTKYNLWQSAGKVDMKYRLDPEDDAAAKLLGDGWRTPTREEFQELLDNCNWNPAVMNGVKGYRVVSKMNNNSIFIPLTGESWQGDTLGYNRYAYYYSNTLSIDRANSASNIYSAYMYQNSDDNYGWYMAYFNRVGGLPIRPVYSSTWVDNVVEVKGVSIEEDNLTIEVGQSSYLSGYVILKDGEMNPEWKTSDALIARVESNGVVFGVTEGQCMIYASYDNYSDSCLVTVIGFEQEMEYVDMGLSVHWATCNIGASSPERVGQYYAW
-388 GETDLRTYYSYNNY
+388 GETEVKAEYDWSTYKYGDSEGYM
-402 KWYDATNKLFTK
+402 TK
-414 YTPEA
+414 YCPNPAFGVNGYSDSLTVLEP
-419 DGKTILGLDDDAA
+419 DDDVAQV
-432 NKLWGGDWRMPTFEE
+432 LWGDDWRMPTYEE
-447 FSELFKMCSWE
+447 ITELIENCDFQWIE
-458 WTYIDEVPGYKI
+458 QGDVIGYYV
-470 TSMVEGYTDKYIF
+470 TSRVEGYEKSSIFIPYSEDMSAVCFWSSSVAFRQSNYASLLVDNTNRYIYARCNG
-483 LPAAGYEGGNIGN
+483 LPIRPVCPNENYVKPTLTLSYQEMTVIVGNNSQISPIIGN
-496 GYYWTSFNGESNE
+496 SWISPTE
-509 YAVCLW
+509 VTW
-515 LSSQRYMLYDEMCR
+515 LSSDTT
-529 YQGLSIRPVLPYS
+529 
-542 VADADTVVIDQNELS
+542 VA
-557 LIIGES
+557 
-563 HTLKLEGKTID
+563 TID
-574 GRTIS
+574 IYGQITAKAEGTCTI
-579 ISGGSWASDN
+579 
-589 EKVATVDQNGVVT
+589 T
-602 AIAEGSCIITV
+602 AIYKDQSADCFVTV
-613 LYGEE
+613 IE
-618 TLSCAVMV
+618 A
-626 IDHSKPQYVDLGLS
+626 SKPQYVDLGLS

-650 TSPSEYGDY
+650 TAPFEIGDY
-659 YAWGAIDTTSTYS
+659 YAWGAIDTTSNYS
-672 WETYRFFTGYIEDE
+672 WESYRFFTGYNDDE
-686 GNQIAQV
+686 EAQV
-693 SKYLNNSYYGEN
+693 SKYVTNSYYGEN
-705 VDNLTVLESADDVAS
+705 VDNLTVLESADDVAF

-727 RIPTRAEIEEL
+727 RTPTRDEFEEL
-738 INLCEWEWTEYDGV
+738 VDLCEWEWTEYNGV
-752 DGYKV
+752 YGYLV
-757 TSRVTGF
+757 TSRVTGY

-774 FWSSSLFESNALGAY
+774 CWSSSLYTSNPLGAY
-789 ALAGPN
+789 ALAGQK
-795 IGAYYRRAGLAI
+795 IGAYYRRVGLAI

-843 NADGRAIAVNGA
+843 NADGRAITVNGA

-934 YYAWGEV
+934 YYAWGEL

-1044 QENSIFMPITGF
+1044 QENSIFMPITGY

-1061 LYDDED
+1061 LYDDESN

-1087 CLTDMEMFNVG
+1087 CLTDMDMFNVG

-1227 GEYFAWG
+1227 GDYFAWG

-1314 TGYTDKFIFLPI
+1314 TGYTDKSIFLPI

-1341 YWTSSMNPDY
+1341 YWASTMNPDD
-1351 ESNVADYLYLDNKE
+1351 ETSIADYLYLDNQL
-1365 YSIWHYYR
+1365 YSVWRYYR
-1373 YQGRTIRPVC
+1373 YQGRSIRPVC

-1548 ILNTNT
+1548 ILNTNI

-1609 SYRDYKDSCEVVVTG
+1609 SYRDYKDSCEVTVIANNDDPYLELSYHQVDTRVG
-1624 GYTPVGRSYFYLAED
+1624 HTLWLNYYTNIHDGVYW
-1639 SSECIYYY
+1639 SST
-1647 VDGNGYG
+1647 D
-1654 QGAQALFK
+1654 
-1662 SFADTA
+1662 
-1668 GSEITI
+1668 
-1674 CTEYYKHYIY
+1674 
-1684 PTSKDAS
+1684 
-1691 AEYQQMISGL
+1691 
-1701 SQEEIEAQGIR
+1701 
-1712 LDDMEIVK
+1712 
-1720 TVVEMIGADKDS
+1720 DS
-1732 VISFMIQ
+1732 V
-1739 DYNSNAPQIPEDDKY
+1739 AVVDKEGY
-1754 LYLSQNRLNLNVGES
+1754 ITALGV
-1769 DYLFYR
+1769 
-1775 TNSQNVVY
+1775 
-1783 WESRDETVAIVNPD
+1783 
-1797 GEVEAVGTGSCFIV
+1797 GSCFIV

-1859 LATFAETDSTD
+1859 LATFAETDTTD

-1905 QSFNFRL
+1905 QSYNFRL
-1912 IDDEGIYGFTYNY
+1912 IDDEGIYGITYNY

-1931 DRDAVLAMMYQSYNS
+1931 AKENVITMMRQWYED
-1946 MIDPEIHEEPVVEEG
+1946 MIDDTPDQSEYHEAQEG
-1961 YVGKV
+1961 
-1966 QPYLP
+1966 
-1971 AQYSDSIAAW
+1971 
-1981 YLVVDEQENSVK
+1981 
-1993 YEAVFLFED
+1993 
-2002 GSLVV
+2002 
-2007 TKSKFYT
+2007 
-2014 KADGRNPELEILA
+2014 
-2027 TGQYE
+2027 
-2032 LTDGD
+2032 
-2037 FYNGVPSVVLS
+2037 
-2048 NGSVIDVEIQDGVL
+2048 
-2062 YAMGEAY
+2062 
-2069 EMQNNDDAPS
+2069 
-2079 PMK
+2079 

>member
-1 MKRLSYL
+1 MKHIKSIIRFA
-8 PALKRLVAGVLFA
+8 ALLLLMVCAQTVKAQQTYIMVHKVDGTVLRIAVADV
-21 ICAVSA
+21 
-27 SAQVYYLNV
+27 
-36 FGNDGSRTRFEISK
+36 
-50 LDSVKLSYEQAPI
+50 DSVTFREWTGPIFSYE
-63 EGLRHVDLGLSVEW
+63 
-77 ASFNIGAT
+77 
-85 NPYEP
+85 Y
-90 GDYFAWGETE
+90 
-100 TKESFTVG
+100 
-108 SYKFKDPDIL
+108 
-118 NGWTKYNFY
+118 
-127 SKYGKVDYKYRLDM
+127 
-141 EDDAARVNW
+141 
-150 GSDWRMPTIE
+150 
-160 EMTELVE
+160 
-167 KCNWE
+167 
-172 WICDTVKL
+172 
-180 NFKGYKVTGPNGNCI
+180 
-195 YLPVAQYRNDEGS
+195 
-208 SYSDEYGCAS
+208 
-218 YLSNTLYYEETW
+218 
-230 QASGLDIYYELYKGI
+230 
-245 WYADYEITGE
+245 
-255 GRVFGEL
+255 
-262 IRPVYSWK
+262 
-270 APENVW
+270 
-276 NISHFDLKQKSVT
+276 
-289 LEMGEYYNVEFDMDS
+289 
-304 ACIVRP
+304 
-310 SLTVP
+310 
-315 DGLRNYN
+315 
-322 NETIMAILPGTY
+322 
-334 TVIASLGEFTSELTV
+334 
-349 VVREPEIVA
+349 
-358 EAVDLGLSVKWATCN
+358 VDLGLSVKWATCN
-373 LGAEAPYNYGYYYSW
+373 VGAQSPEQTGGYFAW
-388 GETDLRTYYSYNNY
+388 GETEEKDGCYYDNYKFTDSDGYYTKYNLWQSVGKVDMKYRLDPEDDVAFKLLGDGWRTPTREEFQELLDNCNWTPATMNGVQGYRVTSEMNNNSIFIPLTGESWQGDTLGYNKYAHYYSNTLSLSQVNSASNVYSAYMYYSSDDNYGWYMANYNRVGGLAIRPVYSSSWEANIVEVKELSIDKSEVSIEVGQSINLYGSVVLQDSSEMRPEWKSSNAMVARVDYYGNIFGVTEGQCMIYASYGIYSDSCLVTVLGFEQEMEYVDLGLSVNWATCNIGASRPERVGLYYAWGETEVKSEYSSDNY
-402 KWYDATNKLFTK
+402 KYADSEGYLTK
-414 YTPEA
+414 YCQNPSYGV
-419 DGKTILGLDDDAA
+419 DGFVDELSVLELADDAA
-432 NKLWGGDWRMPTFEE
+432 HVIWGDDWRMPTYEEITELIENCDFEWYNDGE
-447 FSELFKMCSWE
+447 
-458 WTYIDEVPGYKI
+458 IQGYYV
-470 TSMVEGYTDKYIF
+470 TSRVEGYQKSSIF
-483 LPAAGYEGGNIGN
+483 IPYSEDMGASCF
-496 GYYWTSFNGESNE
+496 WTSSVAFRRSD
-509 YAVCLW
+509 YAL
-515 LSSQRYMLYDEMCR
+515 LLADNTNRYTYPRWC
-529 YQGLSIRPVLPYS
+529 GVPIRPVCPNENY
-542 VADADTVVIDQNELS
+542 VAPTLELSSNELAVVV
-557 LIIGES
+557 
-563 HTLKLEGKTID
+563 GKTSEISAFMNDSWID
-574 GRTIS
+574 PTNVTWISSDTTVATID
-579 ISGGSWASDN
+579 IYGIITAKAEGTTTITATYKDQSDN
-589 EKVATVDQNGVVT
+589 CIVTVIEASSPT
-602 AIAEGSCIITV
+602 
-613 LYGEE
+613 
-618 TLSCAVMV
+618 
-626 IDHSKPQYVDLGLS
+626 YVDLGLS

-650 TSPSEYGDY
+650 TAPFEIGDS
-659 YAWGAIDTTSTYS
+659 YAWGAIDTTSNYS
-672 WETYRFFTGYIEDE
+672 WESYRFFTGYNDDE
-686 GNQIAQV
+686 EAQV
-693 SKYLNNSYYGEN
+693 SKYVTNSYYGEN

-738 INLCEWEWTEYDGV
+738 INLCEWEWTEHDGV
-752 DGYKV
+752 YGYKV

-789 ALAGPN
+789 ALDGQK
-795 IGAYYRRAGLAI
+795 IGAYYRWSGLAI
-807 RPVYTFDVSEIEGLL
+807 RPVYTFDVTDIAGLM
-822 LDKSVVS
+822 LDKSVVA
-829 LALGSEVVV
+829 LALGSEVIV
-838 NATPY
+838 NASPVSV
-843 NADGRAIAVNGA
+843 DGRAIAVNEP
-855 LNITWTSGDA
+855 LNLTWSSGDPE
-865 DVATVTDGKIKAVG
+865 VATVTDGKIKAVG
-879 VGKCVITATYDGETY
+879 AGKCVVTVAYGGETY

-902 PSQVTPESVDL
+902 PSQVAPESVDL

-934 YYAWGEV
+934 FYSWGEA
-941 EPYYAAGY
+941 EPYYEAGN
-949 AQSTTPIW
+949 ALSTSPVW
-957 KEGKDAGYNWA
+957 KEGKDAGYTWS
-968 SYFDTDDTGQSFK
+968 SYFDTDDKGKTFN

-988 RKVLDI
+988 RKVLDL
-994 ADDAANQ
+994 ADDAANL

-1009 PTSAEYQELIDNC
+1009 PTSAEFQELIDNC
-1022 SWSYEEV
+1022 SWSYEEL
-1029 NGVTGFRITSKEKGY
+1029 NGVKGYRITSKEEGY
-1044 QENSIFMPITGF
+1044 ENNSIFMPIAGY
-1056 RTRTA
+1056 RSGKA

-1067 NEGYYWTSSI
+1067 NEGYYWSSSI

-1087 CLTDMEMFNVG
+1087 CLTDMEMYNIG
-1098 RIYGFLYRPVEM
+1098 KIYGFLYRPVEM

-1122 ETKYELGIGNKLALT
+1122 ETKYELGIGNTLALT

-1341 YWTSSMNPDY
+1341 YWASTMNPDD
-1351 ESNVADYLYLDNKE
+1351 ETSIADYLYLDNQS
-1365 YSIWHYYR
+1365 YSVWRYYR

-1383 PNSEYVD
+1383 PNPEYVD

-1451 DSVELT
+1451 DSVELL

-1507 TPVMDPDQRVFVINL
+1507 TSVMDPDQRVFVINL

-1609 SYRDYKDSCEVVVTG
+1609 SYRDYKDSCEIIVNG
-1624 GYTPVGRSYFYLAED
+1624 SNEDPYLE
-1639 SSECIYYY
+1639 
-1647 VDGNGYG
+1647 
-1654 QGAQALFK
+1654 L
-1662 SFADTA
+1662 
-1668 GSEITI
+1668 
-1674 CTEYYKHYIY
+1674 
-1684 PTSKDAS
+1684 
-1691 AEYQQMISGL
+1691 
-1701 SQEEIEAQGIR
+1701 
-1712 LDDMEIVK
+1712 
-1720 TVVEMIGADKDS
+1720 
-1732 VISFMIQ
+1732 
-1739 DYNSNAPQIPEDDKY
+1739 KY
-1754 LYLSQNRLNLNVGES
+1754 HQLPLMVGES
-1769 DYLFYR
+1769 FYISYN
-1775 TNSQNVVY
+1775 TNVNDDIY
-1783 WESRDETVAIVNPD
+1783 WESSNRNIVSVD
-1797 GEVEAVGTGSCFIV
+1797 KEGVITAESTGSCIIIATV
-1811 VSTGKLSDS
+1811 GNLSDS
-1820 CLVVVRNN
+1820 CLVIVRNEEQ
-1828 EYADS
+1828 EYVDT

-1850 YNSYVGYEM
+1850 YNSNVGYEM

-1895 MTSEMSEEQI
+1895 MTSGMSEEQI
-1905 QSFNFRL
+1905 QSYNFRL
-1912 IDDEGIYGFTYNY
+1912 IDDEGIYGITYNY

-1946 MIDPEIHEEPVVEEG
+1946 MIGGPEGQQEGPGEYEEPG
-1961 YVGKV
+1961 YIGKV
-1966 QPYLP
+1966 QAFLP
-1971 AQYSDSIAAW
+1971 AEYADSNAVAAW
-1981 YLVVDEQENSVK
+1981 YMSVDEQENRVK
-1993 YEAVFLFED
+1993 YETVFLFED

-2014 KADGRNPELEILA
+2014 KADGRDPELEILA
-2027 TGQYE
+2027 IGQYE

-2037 FYNGVPSVVLS
+2037 FDNGIASVILS
-2048 NGSVIDVEIQDGVL
+2048 DGSVMDVEIDGGVL
-2062 YAMGEAY
+2062 YAMNEAY
-2069 EMQNNDDAPS
+2069 VKQKNDMLPE
-2079 PMK
+2079 PTVTH

>member
-1 MKRLSYL
+1 MKHNI
-8 PALKRLVAGVLFA
+8 LKRLFTGLLFA
-21 ICAVSA
+21 ICAVSM
-27 SAQVYYLNV
+27 SAQTYYLNV
-36 FGNDGSRTRFEISK
+36 YEKNGKWTSFPIVNV
-50 LDSVKLSYEQAPI
+50 DSVKLSVEKAPI
-63 EGLRHVDLGLSVEW
+63 VGLEYVDLGLSVKW
-77 ASFNIGAT
+77 ASMNLGA
-85 NPYEP
+85 NSPYEA
-90 GDYFAWGETE
+90 GNFYAWGETQPKASYTNE
-100 TKESFTVG
+100 T
-108 SYKFKDPDIL
+108 YKYYQYDETDRYYKL
-118 NGWTKYNFY
+118 TKYGFH
-127 SKYGKVDYKYRLDM
+127 SKAGIVDYKYRLDM

-150 GSDWRMPTIE
+150 GSEWRMPTAE
-160 EMTELVE
+160 EMEELVNE
-167 KCNWE
+167 CQWE
-172 WICDTVKL
+172 WVNDLRLQFV
-180 NFKGYKVTGPNGNCI
+180 GYKVIGPNGNCI
-195 YLPVAQYRNDEGS
+195 YLPIGQYKNDDNGS
-208 SYSDEYGCAS
+208 GSNDNDKYWSVNTS
-218 YLSNTLYYEETW
+218 YLTNTLDPDYVGN
-230 QASGLDIYYELYKGI
+230 ARGLDIYYEYYYGDE
-245 WYADYEITGE
+245 YAEYDLSPE

-262 IRPVYSWK
+262 IRPVYSSETPDNI
-270 APENVW
+270 APAVTNFDVKEK
-276 NISHFDLKQKSVT
+276 NITMKV
-289 LEMGEYYNVEFDMDS
+289 GETYNIQFVMDS
-304 ACIVRP
+304 
-310 SLTVP
+310 LTYMKPEVLIYGN
-315 DGLRNYN
+315 GLRNYG
-322 NETIMAILPGTY
+322 EGKIMAVATGSFRVVASYGDY
-334 TVIASLGEFTSELTV
+334 TIELTV
-349 VVREPEIVA
+349 TVNEPEIVA
-358 EAVDLGLSVKWATCN
+358 EAVDLGLSVKWATNN
-373 LGAEAPYNYGYYYSW
+373 LGAETPSQYGYYYAW
-388 GETDLRTYYSYNNY
+388 GETDPKASFGISNY
-402 KWYDATNKLFTK
+402 KWYNDSTGEYTK
-414 YTPEA
+414 YVINSNNVTYYDE
-419 DGKTILGLDDDAA
+419 KTVLDLEDDAA
-432 NKLWGGDWRMPTFEE
+432 RKLWGDTWRIPSSEE
-447 FSELFKMCSWE
+447 FDELLENCSWE
-458 WTYIDEVPGYKI
+458 LTSVNGIYGYKV
-470 TSMVEGYTDKYIF
+470 TSLIEGYTDNYIF
-483 LPAAGYEGGNIGN
+483 LPFAGYNSSLSLGSA
-496 GYYWTSFNGESNE
+496 GYYRTSDLTQKRDDYSFVLYIGANENYYTSYWT
-509 YAVCLW
+509 
-515 LSSQRYMLYDEMCR
+515 RYN
-529 YQGLSIRPVLPYS
+529 GLSIRPVQGYGA
-542 VADADTVVIDQNELS
+542 ADADTVMLDTNELQLNVGQIYQMS
-557 LIIGES
+557 AYGY
-563 HTLKLEGKTID
+563 TADGKTIAVD
-574 GRTIS
+574 GLT
-579 ISGGSWASDN
+579 WATSDST
-589 EKVATVDQNGVVT
+589 VATVNNGVIT
-602 AIAEGSCIITV
+602 AVAEGTATITAT
-613 LYGEE
+613 YNNK
-618 TLSCAVMV
+618 V
-626 IDHSKPQYVDLGLS
+626 IECSVTVFDTSKPQYVDLGLS

-650 TSPSEYGDY
+650 TSPSEVGDY

-686 GNQIAQV
+686 DNQIAQV
-693 SKYLNNSYYGEN
+693 SKYLNDSYYGEN

-752 DGYKV
+752 YGYKV

-774 FWSSSLFESNALGAY
+774 FWSSSLLESNALGAY
-789 ALAGPN
+789 ALAGQK
-795 IGAYYRRAGLAI
+795 IGAYYRRAGFAI

-843 NADGRAIAVNGA
+843 NADGRAITVNGA

-1044 QENSIFMPITGF
+1044 QENSIFMPITGY

-1061 LYDDED
+1061 LYDDESN

-1087 CLTDMEMFNVG
+1087 CLTEMEMFNAG

-1227 GEYFAWG
+1227 GDYFAWG

-1314 TGYTDKFIFLPI
+1314 TGYTDKSIFLPI

-1341 YWTSSMNPDY
+1341 YWTSSMNPDD

-1373 YQGRTIRPVC
+1373 YQGRTIRPVY
-1383 PNSEYVD
+1383 PNPEYVD

-1507 TPVMDPDQRVFVINL
+1507 TSVMDPDQRVFVINL

-1639 SSECIYYY
+1639 STECIYYY

-1684 PTSKDAS
+1684 PTWKDAS

-1712 LDDMEIVK
+1712 LGDMEIIK

-1769 DYLFYR
+1769 DYLFYS

-1811 VSTGKLSDS
+1811 VSTGNLSDS

-1905 QSFNFRL
+1905 QSYNFRL
-1912 IDDEGIYGFTYNY
+1912 IDDEGIYGITYNY

-1931 DRDAVLAMMYQSYNS
+1931 AKENVITMMRQWYED
-1946 MIDPEIHEEPVVEEG
+1946 MIDDTPDQSEYHEAQEG
-1961 YVGKV
+1961 
-1966 QPYLP
+1966 
-1971 AQYSDSIAAW
+1971 
-1981 YLVVDEQENSVK
+1981 
-1993 YEAVFLFED
+1993 
-2002 GSLVV
+2002 
-2007 TKSKFYT
+2007 
-2014 KADGRNPELEILA
+2014 
-2027 TGQYE
+2027 
-2032 LTDGD
+2032 
-2037 FYNGVPSVVLS
+2037 
-2048 NGSVIDVEIQDGVL
+2048 
-2062 YAMGEAY
+2062 
-2069 EMQNNDDAPS
+2069 
-2079 PMK
+2079 